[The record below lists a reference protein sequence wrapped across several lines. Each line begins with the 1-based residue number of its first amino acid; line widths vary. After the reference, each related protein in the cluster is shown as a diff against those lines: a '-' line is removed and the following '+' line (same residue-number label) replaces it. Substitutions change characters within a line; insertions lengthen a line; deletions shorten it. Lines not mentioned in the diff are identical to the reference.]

1 MTIITIDKNNFLI
14 SVPSFPLF
22 LHCTLYSIFV
32 PYLLHSFPESFTL
45 CEVSLLS
52 QGASLLLTDTSLLML
67 IKVSFIPIIITH
79 CAFKMAGS
87 PECFTAHY

>member
-1 MTIITIDKNNFLI
+1 MMIITIDKNNFLI

-45 CEVSLLS
+45 CEVSLVS
-52 QGASLLLTDTSLLML
+52 QGASLLLTDTSLLIL
-67 IKVSFIPIIITH
+67 SKVSFIPYNNHWHSLTVPL
-79 CAFKMAGS
+79 KWQDTEQ
-87 PECFTAHY
+87 P